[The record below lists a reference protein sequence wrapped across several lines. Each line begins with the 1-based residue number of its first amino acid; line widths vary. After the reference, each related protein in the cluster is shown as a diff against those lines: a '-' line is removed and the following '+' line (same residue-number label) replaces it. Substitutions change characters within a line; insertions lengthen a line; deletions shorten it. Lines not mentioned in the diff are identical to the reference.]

1 MPRGLKFFLSSL
13 LIGAMSI
20 GAAWAGAILMPP
32 ASDGGKALPA
42 GADNWL
48 AQVDTQGDTA
58 QLTTA
63 GLEALQANQVYAG
76 AHKVNIAP
84 RPADYNGTWETDQ
97 AHCETFGAPH
107 ETEPTHVP
115 DFRVRWNENNNCIYA
130 GGYDLGPA
138 NAISRFD
145 EQYGLWARATAIS
158 DGTDTVVL
166 MLLDGAYYFAK
177 YAQMCNDRPAHAS
190 KYDGTSPGANAYTQD
205 CGFRDLQAS
214 MAAKYGYT
222 GATRGTHGIEPGSFF
237 LASSHAHA
245 SPDFVG
251 AWGGVPRWY
260 MQQVEDAIRE
270 AVYGAIDTMQPTYL
284 EAGEILYR
292 GGNQSR
298 RRHYHAAEE
307 ASEAWMRFVAEEDAE
322 PVCTTPEP
330 TPQPTPTEH
339 VPPGQAKKQTPSPTP
354 TPEPVC
360 TQPPP
365 TKRAVATIG
374 TYAAHPVD
382 SSGGRAYADISGVFA
397 KAAEDRFGG
406 LGIFF
411 QTGFGNITARGGRG
425 ALAQRLVS
433 FLPDLGQGPQITG
446 GLDVKSV
453 MRTFDQ
459 PATNAALSMAGVSG
473 VFDRP
478 FEPRPSAVSIG
489 KGSLSPEGTLQE
501 SIEEAWAEQDPEKL
515 ADNRSPH
522 KRCNSASA
530 LTVNS
535 SVSVAKIGSLLIT
548 GGPGELFSN
557 YTNTIKE
564 QYQGGIA
571 FPLSLVNDGLGYIMQ
586 SIETDHVGRQAV
598 GFVNG
603 PVSEYEDAYSIDAC
617 FGDHALE
624 QTLAG
629 MNAL

>member
-1 MPRGLKFFLSSL
+1 MPRGLRFFLSSL

-20 GAAWAGAILMPP
+20 GAAWAGAVLVPS
-32 ASDGGKALPA
+32 ANDGARQKGSAQGA
-42 GADNWL
+42 GWL
-48 AQVDTQGDTA
+48 AQVEPEPTPSTPPRKGTD
-58 QLTTA
+58 
-63 GLEALQANQVYAG
+63 EPLQANQVYAG
-76 AHKVNIAP
+76 AFKVNIAP
-84 RPADYNGTWETDQ
+84 RPGDYNGTWETDQ
-97 AHCETFGAPH
+97 AHCETFGAPQ
-107 ETEPTHVP
+107 ETEPAQVP
-115 DFRVRWNENNNCIYA
+115 DFRVRWNENSNCIYA

-138 NAISRFD
+138 NAIARFD
-145 EQYGLWARATAIS
+145 EQNGLWARATAIS
-158 DGTDTVVL
+158 DGKDTVVL

-177 YAQMCNDRPAHAS
+177 YAQMCNDNPAHAS
-190 KYDGTSPGANAYTQD
+190 KFDGTTPGSNQYTQD

-222 GATRGTHGIEPGSFF
+222 GATRGTHGIEPASFF

-260 MQQVEDAIRE
+260 MQQVEDAVRE
-270 AVYGAIDTMQPTYL
+270 AVYGAIDSMQPTYV

-298 RRHYHAAEE
+298 RRHYYAAEE
-307 ASEAWMRFVAEEDAE
+307 ATEAWMRFVAEEDAE

-330 TPQPTPTEH
+330 TPEPSPTEH
-339 VPPGQAKKQTPSPTP
+339 VAPGQAKKQTPSPAP

-365 TKRAVATIG
+365 TKRAIATIG
-374 TYAAHPVD
+374 SYAAHPVD
-382 SSGGRAYADISGVFA
+382 SSDGRAYADLSGVFA

-406 LGIFF
+406 TGIFF
-411 QTGFGNITARGGRG
+411 QTGFGNMTSRGGRG

-433 FLPDLGQGPQITG
+433 FLPDLGQGPQVTG
-446 GLDVKSV
+446 NLDVKSV

-459 PATNAALSMAGVSG
+459 PATNVALSMAGVTG

-489 KGSLSPEGTLQE
+489 KGSLS
-501 SIEEAWAEQDPEKL
+501 
-515 ADNRSPH
+515 ADGSRLPH

-535 SVSVAKIGSLLIT
+535 SVSVAKIGNLLIT

-603 PVSEYEDAYSIDAC
+603 PLSEYEDAYSIDAC

-624 QTLAG
+624 QTLTG
-629 MNAL
+629 MNSL